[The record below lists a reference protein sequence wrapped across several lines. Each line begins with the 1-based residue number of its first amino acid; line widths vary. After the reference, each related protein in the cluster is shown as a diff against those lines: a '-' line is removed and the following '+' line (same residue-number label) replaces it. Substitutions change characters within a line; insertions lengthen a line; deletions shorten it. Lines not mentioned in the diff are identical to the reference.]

1 MTAVAIRLRA
11 EFRARWQSWMG
22 VALIAGVLGGLVLAA
37 FAAAERA
44 ESALD
49 RLLEGKHP
57 QDVHIAKGF
66 VFQNFDLDFDRI
78 ERLPQVARVARD
90 RPLAALIRT
99 NSGEQ
104 MYGGHE
110 ESVIPLASP
119 DGSQLRALNRPKLL
133 AGRLPDP
140 RSRDEILVDEK
151 ALDILGL
158 KVGDTVRVRFIWRRL
173 LGTDKV
179 DFSADPE
186 RARVGPLAE
195 LRIVGEMARPGS
207 DDWSGELRV
216 PPGVYRANG
225 GAALG
230 SFQEILNVQLR
241 RGEADIPAFR
251 AAVDRI
257 AGRRDFFFAP
267 TAADR
272 TKLQRSIDLEARAL
286 RVAGAFGAL
295 AVLILLAQA
304 LMRQAHHA
312 AADYPTLRALGM
324 SRAQLILV
332 GLGRAGLVAAV
343 VATVAVLV
351 AVALSSL
358 APIGRARSLE
368 PRPGIDFD
376 GPVLAAGAALIFLAA
391 LAAGALAAARTA
403 LAAGAPSSPVSIG
416 ARAGTLTPIGLP
428 PAMLAGIRLAFARG
442 PGTQGAAAGT
452 ILAGAIAAVAV
463 AAAALTFSASL
474 GKLLTTPSLYGQSWD
489 YEAPFDPRDVP
500 KLRDRGRIPGL
511 PPGRW
516 LSGAAVGASS
526 RLEVGGK
533 LVGVHAYDDVK
544 GRVPPTVVEGRAP
557 TRPGEIL
564 LARKTLDALDLQIGD
579 SVEIRRGARAAAMR
593 VVGLGVVPEGEWV
606 KFGEGAALTFEGFKR
621 VVPDAILFQVHLNVA
636 SGEEHEAGMTRLER
650 QYDWPG
656 PARPSS
662 IGDFGGIQ
670 GLPTILAALLALTAA
685 AALAHALVT
694 SVRRRRREL
703 AILKTLGFVRGQI
716 LAAVTWQA
724 TALAAI
730 GLLVG
735 LPLGVAAGRFV
746 WNVFAEDLGVLPEPV
761 VPAGWTL
768 LIVPATLLIAVLIAA
783 IPGRMAARTQPALIL
798 RTE

>member
-1 MTAVAIRLRA
+1 
-11 EFRARWQSWMG
+11 MG
-22 VALIAGVLGGLVLAA
+22 LALIAGVLGGLVLAA
-37 FAAAERA
+37 FAAADRA

-49 RLLEGKHP
+49 RLLEGRHP
-57 QDVHIAKGF
+57 QDVSIAKGF
-66 VFQNFDLDFDRI
+66 VFQNDDLDFDRI
-78 ERLPQVARVARD
+78 ERLPQVLRVARD

-119 DGSQLRALNRPKLL
+119 DGSQLRILNRPKLL
-133 AGRLPDP
+133 GGRLPDP

-173 LGTDKV
+173 LGTSKV
-179 DFSADPE
+179 DFSADPK

-195 LRIVGEMARPGS
+195 LRIVGEMTRPAS
-207 DDWSGELRV
+207 DDWSDELRV

-230 SFQEILNVQLR
+230 SFLEILNVELR

-257 AGRRDFFFAP
+257 AGPGDFNFLP

-286 RVAGAFGAL
+286 RIAGAFGAL
-295 AVLILLAQA
+295 AVLILLGQA
-304 LMRQAHHA
+304 LMRQAGHA
-312 AADYPTLRALGM
+312 AADYPALRALGM
-324 SRAQLILV
+324 SRAQLNLV

-343 VATVAVLV
+343 TATVAVLG
-351 AVALSSL
+351 AVALSPL
-358 APIGRARSLE
+358 TPIGRARPLE
-368 PRPGIDFD
+368 PRPGIDFNA
-376 GPVLAAGAALIFLAA
+376 PTLAAGAALIFLAA
-391 LAAGALAAARTA
+391 LAAGGIAAARTVQ
-403 LAAGAPSSPVSIG
+403 AAGAPSSPVG
-416 ARAGTLTPIGLP
+416 LGGRAGTSTASTPIGLP

-442 PGTQGAAAGT
+442 PGAEGAAAGT
-452 ILAGAIAAVAV
+452 IIASAIAAVAV

-474 GKLLTTPSLYGQSWD
+474 GKLLTTPSLYGQNWD
-489 YEAPFDPRDVP
+489 YEAPFDPSDVP

-557 TRPGEIL
+557 TGPGEIV
-564 LARKTLDALDLQIGD
+564 LARKTLDALELQIGD
-579 SVEIRRGARAAAMR
+579 SVEVRRGSRTAPMH
-593 VVGLGVVPEGEWV
+593 VVGLGVLPEGEWG

-636 SGEEHEAGMTRLER
+636 TGTEHEAGMTRLER

-670 GLPTILAALLALTAA
+670 GLPTLLAALLALTAA

-724 TALAAI
+724 TTLAGV

-735 LPLGVAAGRFV
+735 LPLGVALGRFA
-746 WNVFAEDLGVLPEPV
+746 WNLFAENLGVVPEPI
-761 VPAGWTL
+761 VPAGSTL
-768 LIVPATLLIAVLIAA
+768 LIIPATLLLAILIAA
-783 IPGRMAARTQPALIL
+783 IPGRMAARTQPALAL
-798 RTE
+798 RAE